1 MTASTEMVVGDQTL
15 TDANV
20 QQQPG
25 QQVTLFG
32 TDDPSQVI
40 ERASAIATAL
50 ADVIKKQGL
59 ATQIQGKSHVRV
71 EGWTVLGS
79 MIGVFPVLESCEAIS
94 IDGVDGFVATVNA
107 QTMSG
112 AVIGKASAYCMRS
125 ENRWNTADTYA
136 VASMAQTRAT
146 SKALRIPLGF
156 IMQIAGY
163 ETTPA
168 EERDAAPPPKPK
180 ATNKQVKK
188 LQAVLADNSD
198 SPLWDVPNVLENASR
213 RFGRT
218 IEAIPDLHEDEAEQI
233 IAGAEKWRLENPIH
247 EVIEDGVLVDDTD
260 DGIEFAP
267 ELPNVAEQEE
277 E

>member
-1 MTASTEMVVGDQTL
+1 MAASTDVAVVDPR
-15 TDANV
+15 DAV
-20 QQQPG
+20 VEHG
-25 QQVTLFG
+25 TQVTLFG
-32 TDDPSQVI
+32 TDDPSLVI

-59 ATQIQGKSHVRV
+59 ATMIQGKSHVRV

-79 MIGVFPVLESCEAIS
+79 MIGVFPVLESCEAIE
-94 IDGVDGFVATVNA
+94 IDGIDGFVATVNA
-107 QTMSG
+107 QTMNG
-112 AVIGKASAYCMRS
+112 NVIGKATAYCMRS
-125 ENRWNTADTYA
+125 ENRWRNADTYA

-168 EERDAAPPPKPK
+168 EERDLEPPKPK
-180 ATNKQVKK
+180 ATGKQVKT
-188 LQAVLADNSD
+188 LQAVLADNAD
-198 SPLWDVPNVLENASR
+198 DPVWEIGNVLNNASR
-213 RFGRT
+213 KFGRK

-233 IAGAEKWRLENPIH
+233 IAGALAWREANPIH
-247 EVIEDGVLVDDTD
+247 DVVEAELVD

-267 ELPNVAEQEE
+267 DLPNVAEQEDN
-277 E
+277 

>member
-1 MTASTEMVVGDQTL
+1 MTSTDMVVGDQQVS
-15 TDANV
+15 DGSQGN
-20 QQQPG
+20 QPG

-32 TDDPSQVI
+32 TDNPAEVI
-40 ERASAIATAL
+40 ERASSIATAL

-59 ATQIQGKSHVRV
+59 ATMIQGKSHVRV

-125 ENRWNTADTYA
+125 ENRWKTADTYA

-188 LQAVLADNSD
+188 LQAVLADNAD

-213 RFGRT
+213 RFGRK

-233 IAGAEKWRLENPIH
+233 IAGAQKWRQENPIS
-247 EVIEDGVLVDDTD
+247 EVIHDAELVDE
-260 DGIEFAP
+260 IEFAP
-267 ELPNVAEQEE
+267 DLPNVSEQEE